1 MINQYVQQ
9 SSVEHIDLSTVDKI
23 TLKYFKKIIN
33 EYIKET
39 RSIKAKR
46 IKKDF
51 NNEINNF
58 RLVKPINATMEDIIK
73 NTINKVA

>member
-1 MINQYVQQ
+1 M
-9 SSVEHIDLSTVDKI
+9 VDKI

-39 RSIKAKR
+39 GSIKAKNI
-46 IKKDF
+46 IKDI
-51 NNEINNF
+51 NNEIKNF
-58 RLVKPINATMEDIIK
+58 RLIKPINATMDDIIK